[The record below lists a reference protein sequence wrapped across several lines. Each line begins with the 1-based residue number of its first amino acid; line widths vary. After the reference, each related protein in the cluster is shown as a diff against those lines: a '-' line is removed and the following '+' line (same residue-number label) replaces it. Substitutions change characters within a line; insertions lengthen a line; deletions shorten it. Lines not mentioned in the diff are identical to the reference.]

1 MWFQL
6 LDNGMHYTLFLFIS
20 SITVIFYYT
29 LYNTLYS
36 IINQEKKKLLL
47 HLTEINFFFF
57 WEITDIE
64 IWLQITWLNKYLR
77 IVILFSWKI
86 SKFHYEMVILKTVQR
101 WKIIYEYC

>member
-47 HLTEINFFFF
+47 HLTEKYIFF
-57 WEITDIE
+57 
-64 IWLQITWLNKYLR
+64 LRNTWNRNMIADNMTK
-77 IVILFSWKI
+77 
-86 SKFHYEMVILKTVQR
+86 
-101 WKIIYEYC
+101 